1 MELVENK
8 KLRKFIFL
16 QLTKILSNKTFHPYE
31 KSLWIIGL
39 YERDWY
45 FQYDSGG
52 KLHYNPKYFDDFFH
66 FFSMDQKKYQI
77 LLRMWFEKST
87 KYTVNQISRRS
98 LDIDFYIDGIIK
110 GDDKVWSISKR
121 YGFPYSLVKK
131 FLELKQVSST
141 DVKFNHFLNEI
152 KVY

>member
-31 KSLWIIGL
+31 KSLWIFGL
-39 YERDWY
+39 DERDWY
-45 FQYDSGG
+45 FQYDSEG

-77 LLRMWFEKST
+77 LLRVWFEKST
-87 KYTVNQISRRS
+87 KYSVNQISRRS
-98 LDIDFYIDGIIK
+98 LDVEFYIDGIVK
-110 GDDKVWSISKR
+110 GDDKVWSMTER
-121 YGFPYSLVKK
+121 YGFPYSVVKK
-131 FLELKQVSST
+131 FLELKQVSNT
-141 DVKFNHFLNEI
+141 DVKFNHFFNEI
-152 KVY
+152 KVC